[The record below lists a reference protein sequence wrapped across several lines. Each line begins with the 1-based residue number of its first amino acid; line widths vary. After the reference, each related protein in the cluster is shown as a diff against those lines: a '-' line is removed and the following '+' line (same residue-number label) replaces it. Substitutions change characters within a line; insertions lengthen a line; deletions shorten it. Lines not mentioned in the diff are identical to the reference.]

1 MNSWEA
7 KLTFK
12 IHGSSRIGADG
23 IGLWYKK
30 GSEFTG
36 DKAFGGPGSWT
47 GLLIALDT
55 FDNTNGRNSP
65 KIIGLFNDGSQEYNA
80 GDNGKSLTIG
90 SCAPNFRGRKYELFV
105 SYDSD
110 MKRLD
115 VKHKPAE
122 TAGAPKECFSANVD
136 LPPGYFFGMSAATG
150 GLSDNHDVT
159 QFTVTDYSTSE
170 FVDMGNNV
178 PVERNEKIKNS
189 RKNLFEGKLDNPV
202 DRYRNGKY
210 EKIEN
215 LEVQIGHI
223 LANEENKIKKVRREV
238 VEKVQS
244 AIKERAHAML
254 DDANYKEDVKK
265 VNDYKNKIA
274 KMEDTVKYLSE
285 SMNTL
290 SKSFANAQQENI
302 GRIKSKSSHTFI
314 IFIVAVQVVV
324 GYIFFSWKNVQK
336 KSDDNYLG
344 FY

>member
-1 MNSWEA
+1 MS
-7 KLTFK
+7 FK
-12 IHGSSRIGADG
+12 IHGASRIGADG

-30 GSEFTG
+30 GTDFSG
-36 DKAFGGPGSWT
+36 DKTFGGPGTWT

-65 KIIGLFNDGSQEYNA
+65 RIIGLFNDGAQEYNS
-80 GDNGKSLTIG
+80 GDNGKALTIG
-90 SCAPNFRGRKYELFV
+90 SCAPNFRGRKYEVYV
-105 SYDSD
+105 SYDSE

-115 VKHKPAE
+115 VKHKPAD
-122 TAGAPKECFSANVD
+122 TTGIPKECFSANIE

-159 QFTVTDYSTSE
+159 QFIVTDYSSSE
-170 FVDMGNNV
+170 FVDMSQDDVINKD
-178 PVERNEKIKNS
+178 EKIKSS
-189 RKNLFEGKLDNPV
+189 RKNLFEGKMDKPV
-202 DRYRNGKY
+202 DKYRNDKY

-215 LEVQIGHI
+215 LENQIGNI
-223 LANEENKIKKVRREV
+223 LTNEENKIKKVKREIV
-238 VEKVQS
+238 DNVQS
-244 AIKERAHAML
+244 AIKERARAML
-254 DDANYKEDVKK
+254 DDANYKEDVRK
-265 VNDYKNKIA
+265 VNEYKNKIA
-274 KMEDTVKYLSE
+274 KMENTVKYLSE

-336 KSDDNYLG
+336 KTNDNYLG